1 MAIKEDEDE
10 DEDEDEKNRREFQF
24 KPDVHEL
31 SECIA
36 IAITFATIQSR
47 RKIHGSPTIRIHP
60 AGFDLV
66 VYNPEFDVLLISYF
80 GWTRKSFLILWIV
93 LHYKIFPV
101 THTCMRDLQECS
113 SGYVSFIKQCNKLP
127 KATYQYGT
135 SKELLALIRNRISEI
150 TLTLAIVNEAR
161 LFLKII

>member
-135 SKELLALIRNRISEI
+135 SKELLAPYKESYFRDNFDFSYR
-150 TLTLAIVNEAR
+150 
-161 LFLKII
+161 K